1 MLSCVRLFATPW
13 TVACQAPLSTGYP
26 RQGYWSGS
34 PLPSPGD
41 LPDPGIEPGSPHCR
55 WILYHLSHQGGK
67 AQNNWA
73 QTLIIVIYS
82 RTINITQVL
91 AEEVDEAFVSI
102 KVSLHDSN
110 LGNTA
115 FLREGNTNLI
125 FKFPPVFHATHN
137 FMLLNV
143 ILRQ

>member
-1 MLSCVRLFATPW
+1 MGCHSLL
-13 TVACQAPLSTGYP
+13 
-26 RQGYWSGS
+26 QGIFPTQG
-34 PLPSPGD
+34 LNLG
-41 LPDPGIEPGSPHCR
+41 LPHCR
-55 WILYHLSHQGGK
+55 WILYHLSHQGSK

-73 QTLIIVIYS
+73 QTLRTVISS
-82 RTINITQVL
+82 RIINITQVL
-91 AEEVDEAFVSI
+91 AEEVDEDFVSI
-102 KVSLHDSN
+102 KVSLNDSN

-125 FKFPPVFHATHN
+125 FKFPPVFHETRN